1 MQRDV
6 GFAALMARTFANL
19 RLVWWQLLAYLSVAT
34 GLAFAGQLAGQ
45 LVGDEP
51 IGLVGLGLYFAGQ
64 YWLFHALLK
73 ARGLVETP
81 RIHIFAFVGLAAVL
95 IFPIMF
101 GFALF
106 VLPGLVLV
114 ARYIAAPSY
123 VVARGDGAFAAA
135 ISSWRAV
142 RGYTLPIA
150 GAAALMFIGVSLI
163 GGLIGGIGGL
173 LAGFGTDRVAQPIDV
188 IEMQLIP
195 LLLFALSTATYE
207 LLGPQDNAIE
217 EVFG

>member
-1 MQRDV
+1 M
-6 GFAALMARTFANL
+6 FANL
-19 RLVWWQLLAYLSVAT
+19 RLVWWQLLAYLAVAT
-34 GLAFAGQLAGQ
+34 VLAFVGQ

-51 IGLVGLGLYFAGQ
+51 TGLVGLVLYFAGQ
-64 YWLFHALLK
+64 YWLFRSLLK

-101 GFALF
+101 GVGLF
-106 VLPGLVLV
+106 VLPGLFLV

-123 VVARGDGAFAAA
+123 IVARGDGAFAAA
-135 ISSWRAV
+135 INSWRAV
-142 RGYTLPIA
+142 RGHTLPIA
-150 GAAALMFIGVSLI
+150 GAAALIFIGVSLI

-173 LAGFGTDRVAQPIDV
+173 LAGLGTDRAAEPIDV
-188 IEMQLIP
+188 IELQLIP

-207 LLGPQDNAIE
+207 LLGPQDNSIE